1 MKHTKPVL
9 LNNEVRIRKFG
20 KFIALFTMA
29 TVVMATFLM
38 ATVLI
43 AAVVMAKVY
52 FNNFSSLAVMAPLC
66 WS

>member
-29 TVVMATFLM
+29 TVVMAT
-38 ATVLI
+38 VLI
-43 AAVVMAKVY
+43 TAVVMAKVY
-52 FNNFSSLAVMAPLC
+52 FNNYSSLAVMAPLC
-66 WS
+66 GS